1 MPFRRPILLG
11 LFALALVGA
20 QIRISSISELSA
32 RLELE
37 IRPLMPARVYLFKD
51 NQPFRLSPVDA
62 LLPLRVDLFYRER
75 LWRNRPDPKVL
86 EVTCNEESHFFL
98 LNGRASFS
106 LPAGHYRVEAY
117 RGLFFIPASV
127 EFDVAAGDDRRVTL
141 DLKSW
146 AEQERHQWISGDDH
160 IHLTRTPEDNDTFLR
175 WLEAEDLSVGNFLQ
189 LQRQMDAAV
198 QYAFGPAG
206 EAQRGAHVIRP
217 GHESRSAFYG
227 HVNLLGGRELIR
239 PLSVGSVYANS
250 PEAYPFPAVL
260 FAKGRQLGAT
270 VGFAHFDGSQAHSTL
285 LMDLALGHIDFVE
298 VFQFGVLKTK
308 EWYQLLNAGLR
319 VTGIA
324 GSDFPVPLMR
334 LKPWPRWIPLL
345 GPERTLVKAAAGGS
359 SYDAWSA
366 GVRQGNVIV
375 TNGPLVEINYDPAS
389 STATATAS
397 FFRPLER
404 LEIIRN
410 GQIVAAA
417 PGDGKR
423 TALTASV
430 SLPGAESCWVGA
442 HVTAKKE
449 PGEPD
454 IQAHT
459 NPVYVTQDGK
469 PAMVSGAREE
479 LAARWA
485 AEIAWYRAAGLVFH
499 SEPEKQEFFRE
510 ADKALAELRRP
521 LVR

>member
-1 MPFRRPILLG
+1 MLLG

-20 QIRISSISELSA
+20 QIRISSVPELGA

-75 LWRNRPDPKVL
+75 LWRNSPDPQVL
-86 EVTCNEESHFFL
+86 EVTCNDESHFFL
-98 LNGRASFS
+98 LKGRASFS

-117 RGLFFIPASV
+117 RGLFFIPASA
-127 EFDVAAGDDRRVTL
+127 EFDIAAGEDRRVTL

-146 AEQERHQWISGDDH
+146 VEEERHNWISGDDH

-175 WLEAEDLSVGNFLQ
+175 WLQAEDLSVGNFLQ
-189 LQRQMDAAV
+189 LQRQMDAAA
-198 QYAFGPAG
+198 QYAFGSPG
-206 EAQRGAHVIRP
+206 EAKRGAYSIRP

-260 FAKGRQLGAT
+260 FAQGRRLGAT
-270 VGFAHFDGSQAHSTL
+270 VGYAHFDGSQPHSTL

-308 EWYQLLNAGLR
+308 EWYQLVNAGLQ

-334 LKPWPRWIPLL
+334 LKPGRDGSPCLDQNVRW
-345 GPERTLVKAAAGGS
+345 
-359 SYDAWSA
+359 
-366 GVRQGNVIV
+366 
-375 TNGPLVEINYDPAS
+375 
-389 STATATAS
+389 
-397 FFRPLER
+397 
-404 LEIIRN
+404 
-410 GQIVAAA
+410 
-417 PGDGKR
+417 
-423 TALTASV
+423 
-430 SLPGAESCWVGA
+430 
-442 HVTAKKE
+442 
-449 PGEPD
+449 
-454 IQAHT
+454 
-459 NPVYVTQDGK
+459 
-469 PAMVSGAREE
+469 
-479 LAARWA
+479 
-485 AEIAWYRAAGLVFH
+485 
-499 SEPEKQEFFRE
+499 
-510 ADKALAELRRP
+510 
-521 LVR
+521 

>member
-1 MPFRRPILLG
+1 MLLG

-20 QIRISSISELSA
+20 QIRISSISALGA

-75 LWRNRPDPKVL
+75 LWRNRPDPQVL
-86 EVTCNEESHFFL
+86 EVTCNDESHFFL
-98 LNGRASFS
+98 LKGRASFS

-117 RGLFFIPASV
+117 RGLFFIPASA
-127 EFDVAAGDDRRVTL
+127 EFDMAAGEDRRVTL
-141 DLKSW
+141 DLNSW
-146 AEQERHQWISGDDH
+146 VEEQRHNWISGDDH
-160 IHLTRTPEDNDTFLR
+160 IHLTRTPEDDDTFLR
-175 WLEAEDLSVGNFLQ
+175 WLDAEDLSVGNFLQ

-198 QYAFGPAG
+198 QYAFGPPG
-206 EAQRGAHVIRP
+206 EAKRGGYSIRP

-270 VGFAHFDGSQAHSTL
+270 VGYAHFDGSQPHSTL

-308 EWYQLLNAGLR
+308 EWYQLLNAGLQ

-345 GPERTLVKAAAGGS
+345 GPERTLVK
-359 SYDAWSA
+359 
-366 GVRQGNVIV
+366 V
-375 TNGPLVEINYDPAS
+375 
-389 STATATAS
+389 
-397 FFRPLER
+397 
-404 LEIIRN
+404 
-410 GQIVAAA
+410 
-417 PGDGKR
+417 
-423 TALTASV
+423 
-430 SLPGAESCWVGA
+430 
-442 HVTAKKE
+442 
-449 PGEPD
+449 
-454 IQAHT
+454 
-459 NPVYVTQDGK
+459 
-469 PAMVSGAREE
+469 
-479 LAARWA
+479 
-485 AEIAWYRAAGLVFH
+485 
-499 SEPEKQEFFRE
+499 
-510 ADKALAELRRP
+510 
-521 LVR
+521 